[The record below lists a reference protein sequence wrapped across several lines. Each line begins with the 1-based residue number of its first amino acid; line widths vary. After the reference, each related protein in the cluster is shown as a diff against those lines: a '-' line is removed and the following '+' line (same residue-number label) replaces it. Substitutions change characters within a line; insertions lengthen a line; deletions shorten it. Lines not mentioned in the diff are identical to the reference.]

1 MAIVVMNP
9 RRTSEFLVHWK
20 VLNGHT
26 HTHTQQ
32 LGAHTSSACLLKQTL
47 DELSSYSCVPCAP
60 QAARKRKI
68 SILKAQ
74 GKSTEA
80 IRELNEYLE
89 QWVLP

>member
-9 RRTSEFLVHWK
+9 TRTSEFLFHWE
-20 VLNGHT
+20 VLNA
-26 HTHTQQ
+26 HTQQ
-32 LGAHTSSACLLKQTL
+32 LGAHTSSVCLLKQTL
-47 DELSSYSCVPCAP
+47 SKLSSYSCVPCAP

-89 QWVLP
+89 QWVLR

>member
-1 MAIVVMNP
+1 MCTMSHQKHP
-9 RRTSEFLVHWK
+9 SYLRKLVCDHFF
-20 VLNGHT
+20 
-26 HTHTQQ
+26 
-32 LGAHTSSACLLKQTL
+32 CF
-47 DELSSYSCVPCAP
+47 P

-89 QWVLP
+89 Q